1 MANLSRL
8 LVRDLM
14 SVGVTTCAP
23 EMLVLDLARLML
35 EKNLEAV
42 VVLDPT
48 DGNALGVVT
57 QEELVKFYSQH
68 VGKDIL
74 LPGEQDN
81 SLSIRAVDIMIEG
94 VPQVPP
100 DIPLTAAAEIMHD
113 KRVRA
118 LFLMHHAGGV
128 EYPAA
133 MLSYTH
139 LLRHL
144 AAQDDA
150 ELSDL
155 GIAAP
160 RQSPIEAFIKRRDEA
175 REKVRKSKSV

>member
-1 MANLSRL
+1 
-8 LVRDLM
+8 M
-14 SVGVTTCAP
+14 SVGVTTCSP
-23 EMLVLDLARLML
+23 EMPVLDLARLML
-35 EKNLEAV
+35 DKNLEAV
-42 VVLDPT
+42 VVLDPS

-68 VGKDIL
+68 VSKDVM
-74 LPGEQDN
+74 LPVDN
-81 SLSIRAVDIMIEG
+81 DSSIPEKAADIMKEG

-100 DIPLTAAAEIMHD
+100 DIPLTAAAEIMRD
-113 KRVRA
+113 QKVRV

-144 AAQDDA
+144 VAQADED
-150 ELSDL
+150 LRDL
-155 GIAAP
+155 GIGAS

-175 REKVRKSKSV
+175 REKIRKSKSA